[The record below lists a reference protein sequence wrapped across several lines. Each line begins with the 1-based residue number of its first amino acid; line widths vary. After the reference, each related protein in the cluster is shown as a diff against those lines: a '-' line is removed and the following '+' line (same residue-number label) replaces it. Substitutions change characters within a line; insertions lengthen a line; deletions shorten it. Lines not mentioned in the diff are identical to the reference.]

1 MEPTVSAVSNTPAP
15 LPQWERPPGTPAE
28 RMSRYIASTLG
39 KGLLYALSFWAVYA
53 FVYTPMYYVLHRGDQ
68 SGSAEEHSEMQMKA
82 WDDQAK
88 RSAGML
94 HEGEQMQKRY
104 DAIMTK
110 QEQQVER
117 LDAVISAWE
126 RQSGVKK

>member
-1 MEPTVSAVSNTPAP
+1 
-15 LPQWERPPGTPAE
+15 
-28 RMSRYIASTLG
+28 
-39 KGLLYALSFWAVYA
+39 
-53 FVYTPMYYVLHRGDQ
+53 MYYVLHSGDQ
-68 SGSAEEHSEMQMKA
+68 SGSAEAHSEMQMKA

-88 RSAGML
+88 RSAEML
-94 HEGEQMQKRY
+94 HEGELMQKRY